1 MDRMRR
7 IPGAFVVI
15 VALALTGL
23 VAGRA
28 GGQALRIGQA
38 APEVA
43 GEAWINTGPLT
54 LAGLRGQVVFV
65 EFWTYG

>member
-1 MDRMRR
+1 MGPMRR
-7 IPGAFVVI
+7 IRGTFVVI

-38 APEVA
+38 APEIA
-43 GEAWINTGPLT
+43 GEAWINTEPLT
-54 LAGLRGQVVFV
+54 MAGLRGQVVFV